1 MPFNPFVQINPSDI
15 FPTSTIQATASV
27 DGAKIAV
34 FAPPPDRQNQY
45 LSASDANN
53 LRDAIVALSS
63 GTVMLSASDAS
74 VSAAFSSTIGAVSSA
89 FSATIAALPSSS
101 VDGQARAT
109 ATLALDTATSAS
121 VTASWALNSATLLA
135 ADIAIIEAQSIYA
148 SGAAFSASVT
158 ATDASASAFSA
169 SVTATF
175 ASASAL
181 SASATATL
189 ALVTASNAQ
198 AVAAAALADFQ
209 ELVGTGSAPYTF
221 ILLQDLMDSLTYKVQ
236 LSGGVIVINPYP

>member
-1 MPFNPFVQINPSDI
+1 MPFDPFVQINPLDI
-15 FPTSTIQATASV
+15 FPTSSVQATASV
-27 DGAKIAV
+27 SGAKIAV

-74 VSAAFSSTIGAVSSA
+74 VSAAFSSTIGSVSSA

-101 VDGQARAT
+101 VDGEARAT
-109 ATLALDTATSAS
+109 ATLALSTATSAS
-121 VTASWALNSATLLA
+121 TTASWALNSATLLA
-135 ADIAIIEAQSIYA
+135 GDIAIIEAQAIYA
-148 SGAAFSASVT
+148 SGAAFSASAT
-158 ATDASASAFSA
+158 ATLASGVALSA
-169 SVTATF
+169 SVTATL
-175 ASASAL
+175 ASASAF

-189 ALVTASNAQ
+189 ALTTASNAQ

-209 ELVGTGSAPYTF
+209 ELVGTGSAPYDF
-221 ILLQDLMDSLTYKVQ
+221 LIMKDIGDSLTYKVQ
-236 LSGGVIVINPYP
+236 LSNGVFVFSPYP